1 MKKILL
7 SMAALAFVLVFASCG
22 NDKNA
27 PVITLPT
34 DEATPVFDL
43 GDAEAALAGV
53 TANDDVDGDVTANL
67 TVTGLDY
74 AGAATLTYSVVDQAN
89 NEGTIG
95 REAIISTG
103 RLGGHYNVS
112 SKDVDDPSADPVTYN
127 VTAAKA
133 NDPAKLIISNFY
145 DSDWVLTLDAIA
157 GQASMTN
164 ESNPVRVAYGDGQ
177 ALVYATATYAPT
189 SNPAQYTILVVNYN
203 FRDAVSGEVIA
214 TYEDTFELQEK

>member
-7 SMAALAFVLVFASCG
+7 SVAALAFVLVFASCG
-22 NDKNA
+22 KDNNA

-34 DEATPVFDL
+34 DDATPVFDL
-43 GDAEAALAGV
+43 GDVEAALAGV

-74 AGAATLTYSVVDQAN
+74 AGAATLTYAVVDQAG

-95 REAIISTG
+95 REVIISTG

-112 SKDVDDPSADPVTYN
+112 SKDLDDPSADPYAYN

-133 NDPAKLIISNFY
+133 NNPAQLIISNFY
-145 DSDWVLTLDAIA
+145 DSDWVLTLDAVPGA
-157 GQASMTN
+157 AQMTN
-164 ESNPVRVAYGDGQ
+164 EANPVRVAYGDGQ
-177 ALVYATATYAPT
+177 ALVYATATYGPT
-189 SNPAQYTILVVNYN
+189 SNPAQYTLLVVSYT
-203 FRDAVSGEVIA
+203 FKDAVTNEVIGS
-214 TYEDTFELQEK
+214 YEDTFELQVK